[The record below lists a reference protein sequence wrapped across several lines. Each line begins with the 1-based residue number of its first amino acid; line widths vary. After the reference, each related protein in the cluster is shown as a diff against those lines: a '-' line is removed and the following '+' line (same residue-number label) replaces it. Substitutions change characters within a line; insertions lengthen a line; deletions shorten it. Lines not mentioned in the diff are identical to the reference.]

1 MVQKYLGLRHI
12 YGDIDCI
19 ELIKQFYKNE
29 LDLNFELPAYPKSRE
44 WMKHF
49 TTDHVDGWASKCAVK
64 VKLTEAKNYDVIA
77 FKSPKSNLVVHFALF
92 LAPTQMLHIEE
103 GGVSRVETLS
113 QYWVERIHSFYRHEQ
128 MV

>member
-1 MVQKYLGLRHI
+1 MVQKYLGLHHC

-19 ELIKQFYKNE
+19 ELIRHFYKEE
-29 LDLNFELPAYPKSRE
+29 LNLLLPLPAYPKSRD

-49 TTDHVDGWASKCAVK
+49 TTDHVDGWASTCAVK

-77 FKSPKSNLVVHFALF
+77 FKSTKSNLVTHFALF

-113 QYWVERIHSFYRHEQ
+113 DYWIKRIHSFYRHEE

>member
-1 MVQKYLGLRHI
+1 
-12 YGDIDCI
+12 
-19 ELIKQFYKNE
+19 
-29 LDLNFELPAYPKSRE
+29 
-44 WMKHF
+44 MKHF

>member
-1 MVQKYLGLRHI
+1 MVQKYLGYQHS
-12 YGDIDCI
+12 YGTYDCI
-19 ELIKQFYKNE
+19 ELIRQFYFNE
-29 LDLNFELPAYPKSRE
+29 LNITFNLPTYPKSRA

-49 TTDHVDGWASKCAVK
+49 TTDRVDRWALTCAVK

-77 FKSPKSNLVVHFALF
+77 FKSTKTDFITHFALF

-113 QYWVERIHSFYRHEQ
+113 DYWIKRIHSLYRHES